1 MLVVLITIV
10 ILCLYV
16 ILLWMNQMK
25 YRKQLAQFPGPKPL
39 PLLGNLLLL
48 KSTAD
53 VVPVSMRV
61 WKGIL
66 GSFIVYLGPQPRLVV
81 CDPKTA
87 EFVLSSTS
95 IIDKS
100 YEYSFFHDWLGT
112 GLLTST
118 GQKWKSQ
125 RKLLTPAFHF
135 QILEKYIKIFNRQSN
150 TLIDMLKPKVENG
163 PFDVFPLVTLCTLD
177 IICEAAMGVQIN
189 AQKNSTSSYVLSVKE
204 MCRIITERALSVTK
218 MIHFLYKF
226 TWAYQQQRK
235 VLSILQGFTNSIIRS
250 RKSTF
255 TGRTLHERSD
265 EGLSKRVAF
274 LDLLLEYNLS
284 DETVREEVDTFMFE
298 GHDTTAAGIS
308 FTLYCL
314 AKHPDVQRKVVE
326 ELRRIFYCDK
336 DRAPTYKD
344 VQEMKYLEMV
354 IKESLRL
361 YPPVPSF
368 SRVLTQDVP
377 FDESLLPKGLVLT
390 LYPLLLHRDPTSFPD
405 SEKFDPDRF
414 LPENS
419 ATRSPYAYVP
429 FSAGPRNC
437 IGQRFAMV
445 ELKSTISNILRNF
458 EILPVA
464 GHEPEL
470 SLEVILKSYN
480 GLRIQLK
487 SRTFLLVIII
497 VVSSLICWFIKL
509 WLEQLKY
516 RRYLSPYSGPKPLPL
531 LGNVLLF
538 KSLADFVP
546 ITKRLAEEFGKSF
559 ILFFGPKPRL
569 LVGEHETAEFLL
581 SSKTII
587 DKSYEYSY
595 FHDWL
600 GTGLLTSTGQKWKSR
615 RKLLT
620 PAFHFQILDKYIDVF
635 NKQGHILVEKLKE
648 RADSGPFDI
657 FPYVTLCTLDIIGE
671 TAMGVQINAQTD
683 STSSYVWSVKQMCR
697 IILERTVTP
706 LNMINVIYKLTPTYR
721 LQKKAISIL
730 HGFTNSVIRS
740 RKANFT
746 RTILNGGNDEGLL
759 KRVAFLDLL
768 LQYDLSD
775 QSIREEVDTFMFEGH
790 DTTASGIS
798 FTLYCLSKHPYA
810 QVQVVEELRTIFSGD
825 KSRESTYQDLQEM
838 KYLEMVIKESMR
850 LYPPVPLFSRILNES
865 ASFNGALLPQ
875 GFVCA
880 LYVLQLHRNP
890 DIFPDPEKFDPDR
903 FLPENSKSRPPYAYV
918 PFSAGLRNCIGQ
930 RFAILEMKATISKIL
945 RNFEILP
952 VPDHEPQLSIEAIL
966 KSYNGLPIVLKAR
979 SF

>member
-10 ILCLYV
+10 TLCLYV

-39 PLLGNLLLL
+39 PLLGNLLLF
-48 KSTAD
+48 KSIAD
-53 VVPVSMRV
+53 IVPVSIRV
-61 WKGIL
+61 WKGIQQ
-66 GSFIVYLGPQPRLVV
+66 SFIIYLGPQPRLVV

-87 EFVLSSTS
+87 EFVLSSTT

-100 YEYSFFHDWLGT
+100 YEYNFFHDWLGT

-118 GQKWKSQ
+118 GQKWKSR

-135 QILEKYIKIFNRQSN
+135 QILEKYVDVFNKQSN
-150 TLIDMLKPKVENG
+150 ILVEKLKERVDAG
-163 PFDVFPLVTLCTLD
+163 PFDIFPYVALCTLD

-314 AKHPDVQRKVVE
+314 AKHPDV
-326 ELRRIFYCDK
+326 
-336 DRAPTYKD
+336 
-344 VQEMKYLEMV
+344 
-354 IKESLRL
+354 
-361 YPPVPSF
+361 
-368 SRVLTQDVP
+368 
-377 FDESLLPKGLVLT
+377 
-390 LYPLLLHRDPTSFPD
+390 
-405 SEKFDPDRF
+405 
-414 LPENS
+414 
-419 ATRSPYAYVP
+419 
-429 FSAGPRNC
+429 
-437 IGQRFAMV
+437 
-445 ELKSTISNILRNF
+445 
-458 EILPVA
+458 
-464 GHEPEL
+464 
-470 SLEVILKSYN
+470 
-480 GLRIQLK
+480 
-487 SRTFLLVIII
+487 
-497 VVSSLICWFIKL
+497 
-509 WLEQLKY
+509 
-516 RRYLSPYSGPKPLPL
+516 
-531 LGNVLLF
+531 
-538 KSLADFVP
+538 
-546 ITKRLAEEFGKSF
+546 
-559 ILFFGPKPRL
+559 
-569 LVGEHETAEFLL
+569 
-581 SSKTII
+581 
-587 DKSYEYSY
+587 
-595 FHDWL
+595 
-600 GTGLLTSTGQKWKSR
+600 
-615 RKLLT
+615 
-620 PAFHFQILDKYIDVF
+620 
-635 NKQGHILVEKLKE
+635 
-648 RADSGPFDI
+648 
-657 FPYVTLCTLDIIGE
+657 
-671 TAMGVQINAQTD
+671 
-683 STSSYVWSVKQMCR
+683 
-697 IILERTVTP
+697 
-706 LNMINVIYKLTPTYR
+706 
-721 LQKKAISIL
+721 
-730 HGFTNSVIRS
+730 
-740 RKANFT
+740 
-746 RTILNGGNDEGLL
+746 
-759 KRVAFLDLL
+759 
-768 LQYDLSD
+768 
-775 QSIREEVDTFMFEGH
+775 
-790 DTTASGIS
+790 
-798 FTLYCLSKHPYA
+798 